1 MGMNTKDT
9 SQTQFKRNQILI
21 LVVVLIILGISVGVM
36 LIQVSGSNL
45 SENIALIENRQVTVE
60 EAFQF
65 YQEEVYFLDVRTPME
80 WQAGH
85 IPGATLIPLDELAV
99 RSGELPVNEPI
110 LIYCRSGNRSLQ
122 AMNLLDSVG
131 FMNLSSMDGGIED
144 WITAGYPLEWGE

>member
-1 MGMNTKDT
+1 MNTKDT